1 MSGFLSRIFGRAK
14 SRDKDVAKVKG
25 ERSAKRR
32 REPTVVS
39 IDGRCRT
46 KIYVYLGVVFK
57 DVKRGDEFYVDVV
70 DHDVRMHSRST
81 GTSMSTAE
89 MGSAALSYNGRIF
102 GSVDRSLGFI
112 KDIASSNPGLKLRVR
127 KVGMYSAGI
136 PELVALTDSPLALKR
151 RFGLIAPDGSPV
163 FSSASVAKMCGSRAY
178 AAFIEFAEAG
188 AEGKVA
194 KLYPHDDAW
203 IAGKP
208 PARSRLFSPS
218 FQVLPTKPGSSAKPH
233 ILVLDGDK
241 PLFEVAAKYSAAHRV
256 LSENMGSPCEGI
268 IARFG
273 NPSEKNCTAVA
284 IRFS

>member
-1 MSGFLSRIFGRAK
+1 MSGFLSRIFGRKKGHEGDGPKVEKRQKAPLK
-14 SRDKDVAKVKG
+14 S
-25 ERSAKRR
+25 
-32 REPTVVS
+32 VS
-39 IDGRCRT
+39 INIDGRCRT

-70 DHDVRMHSRST
+70 GHDVKLHSRST
-81 GTSMSTAE
+81 GTSTSTAE
-89 MGSAALSYNGRIF
+89 MGSAALSYKGRVF
-102 GSVDRSLGFI
+102 GSVDRSLGFL
-112 KDIASSNPGLKLRVR
+112 KDVAAANPGLKLRVR

-136 PELVALTDSPLALKR
+136 PDLVALTDSPLALKK

-163 FSSASVAKMCGSRAY
+163 FSSASVAKMRGSRAY

-203 IAGKP
+203 IGGKP
-208 PARSRLFSPS
+208 PAHSKLFSPS

-233 ILVLDGDK
+233 ILVLDGNK
-241 PLFEVAAKYSAAHRV
+241 PLFEVAAKYSAAHKV